1 MFITISKCLVPAC
14 NGASHRW
21 EFERPTLREIQRI
34 ETATGLDLDAWG
46 EGLNEA
52 LSTFTSV
59 GIKATLALV
68 DILHRRD
75 GVVVPFDEIDIDPGD
90 IDVSVE
96 GSDADQT
103 DEDQEDD
110 GEGKDPSPAPTSPHP
125 EPASDS
131 TSGPSSEAESA
142 PRSSTTPPT
151 SGDGSAS
158 P

>member
-1 MFITISKCLVPAC
+1 MFITITKCLVPEC
-14 NGASHRW
+14 KGTSHKW

-34 ETATGLDLDAWG
+34 ETATGLDLDQWA

-52 LSTFTSV
+52 LGTFTSV

-75 GVVVPFDEIDIDPGD
+75 GIKVPFEDIDLDPALIDISFEGD
-90 IDVSVE
+90 DDQAE
-96 GSDADQT
+96 G
-103 DEDQEDD
+103 EDQED
-110 GEGKDPSPAPTSPHP
+110 GEGKGPAPAPTSPHP
-125 EPASDS
+125 EPGSDS
-131 TSGPSSEAESA
+131 TSGPSSEAEST

-151 SGDGSAS
+151 SGGTSAS